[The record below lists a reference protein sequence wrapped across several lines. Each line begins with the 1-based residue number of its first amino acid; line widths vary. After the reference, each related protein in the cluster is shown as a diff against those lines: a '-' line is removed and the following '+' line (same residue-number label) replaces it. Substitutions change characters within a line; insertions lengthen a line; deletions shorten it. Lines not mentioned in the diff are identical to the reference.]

1 MTKAIDQYKSRVKKF
16 EKKFLDDCKKN
27 LITLK
32 YIDLPSFMYNKKFD
46 RIATKD
52 EIKKS
57 DPNIIS
63 RIVVSMK
70 IMPNYYDSF
79 FKEYKFK
86 TIFIKKTY
94 EHALMF
100 DESALI
106 DPNTHQTVY
115 IYIIRFAVGKDNKN
129 YWVSQRI
136 KKLQ

>member
-1 MTKAIDQYKSRVKKF
+1 MTKAINQHKTRVKKI
-16 EKKFLDDCKKN
+16 EEKFLKDCEKN
-27 LITLK
+27 LITIK
-32 YIDLPSFMYNKKFD
+32 YVELPSFMYNKKFD
-46 RIATKD
+46 RIATED
-52 EIKKS
+52 EIIKS
-57 DPNIIS
+57 DPNIKTHM
-63 RIVVSMK
+63 VKSMY
-70 IMPNYYDSF
+70 IIPNHYDSF

-86 TIFIKKTY
+86 TIFVKKTY

-100 DESALI
+100 DESGLI